1 MILGKV
7 KKSFNDEPIFSIGF
21 KFLNNKTYLIKG
33 KSGCGKST
41 FLNILSGIDKSFSG
55 EIDYGDLNLQN
66 DIFYVYQENEFFS
79 DYSIR
84 EFLDLFRITYE
95 SKLDID
101 SLLEEFDL
109 LDASDSKYN
118 YLSNG
123 EKKRFLFILT
133 LIKNPYLIIMD
144 EPYADLDDENKEVI
158 TKYLNS
164 FRGNHIVIITSHI
177 DIPDLI
183 IDKEFTFNDL
193 NWTDDEK
200 EEEHQFILRNP
211 KNIISKRVKT
221 NSLIGLFISFLLIII
236 CIPFICETNGD
247 YFAREVK
254 ESNSKIALLDTY
266 LIDIEKNLKGK
277 DVIGLERFSLNDLT
291 YNGGYHLKPTGYKT
305 SNKNLVKND
314 EVILSDL
321 AALMLYCRDDSNID
335 EYDFT
340 LKLIDYSLG
349 QNLKNKYVTIE
360 DKNYYVKDI
369 VPTYGYKFFDDYIDS
384 FGQIPSLKSTEL
396 SLCNF
401 AVFSS
406 EIELKNVN
414 AIYVGNM
421 NGDLKKFINE
431 ITPFSDLH
439 RVTITQQYSNWG
451 DTDLQRGIVKI
462 MMYIIFA
469 LSNISFIVFTFIY
482 SKHYKEE
489 FDKKIKLCDVF
500 FFSKKDS
507 AKEIY
512 FKTIK
517 YENIVLLGML
527 AAGII
532 IPFLLNFILKFVCL
546 NGLFSLIS
554 LVYIGLVLL
563 VNILIFRKKTGN
575 YD

>member
-1 MILGKV
+1 MIFGNV
-7 KKSFNDEPIFSIGF
+7 IKKINEKSIFNINF
-21 KFLNNKTYLIKG
+21 KFLNNRTYLIKG
-33 KSGCGKST
+33 RSGCGKST

-55 EIDYGDLNLQN
+55 KINYGDLNLQN
-66 DIFYVYQENEFFS
+66 DIFYVYQENDFFS
-79 DYSIR
+79 DYTIR

-133 LIKNPYLIIMD
+133 LIKDPYLIIMD
-144 EPYADLDDENKEVI
+144 EPYADLDDENKEII

-177 DIPDLI
+177 DIPNLI

-200 EEEHQFILRNP
+200 EEEHQFILRKP

-266 LIDIEKNLKGK
+266 LIDIEKKLKGK
-277 DVIGLERFSLNDLT
+277 DVIGLESFSLNDRT
-291 YNGGYHLKPTGYKT
+291 NNGGYYLKPTGYKT

-369 VPTYGYKFFDDYIDS
+369 VPTYGFKLLDDFFDNKVSDNPFSDD
-384 FGQIPSLKSTEL
+384 FQL
-396 SLCNF
+396 SNF
-401 AVFSS
+401 AIFSS
-406 EIELKNVN
+406 EIELKNVDS
-414 AIYVGNM
+414 IYVGNM

-431 ITPFSDLH
+431 ITPFSDMH

-451 DTDLQRGIVKI
+451 DTDLQRGNVKI

-563 VNILIFRKKTGN
+563 VNILIFRKKIGN

>member
-1 MILGKV
+1 MIFGNVIKA
-7 KKSFNDEPIFSIGF
+7 FNNEPIFNISF

-55 EIDYGDLNLQN
+55 EINYGDLNLQN
-66 DIFYVYQENEFFS
+66 DIFYVYQENNFFS

-84 EFLDLFRITYE
+84 EFLDLFKIAYE
-95 SKLDID
+95 SKLNID

-109 LDASDSKYN
+109 LDVSDSKYN

-133 LIKNPYLIIMD
+133 LIKDPYLIIMD
-144 EPYADLDDENKEVI
+144 EPYADLDDENKKII

-164 FRGNHIVIITSHI
+164 LRGNHIVIITSHI
-177 DIPDLI
+177 DISDLI

-193 NWTDDEK
+193 NWIDDEK
-200 EEEHQFILRNP
+200 EEEHQFILKNP

-236 CIPFICETNGD
+236 CIPFICETNGV

-254 ESNSKIALLDTY
+254 ESNSKIALLDTN
-266 LIDIEKNLKGK
+266 LIDIEKKLKGK
-277 DVIGLERFSLNDLT
+277 DVIGLESFILNDQT
-291 YNGGYHLKPTGYKT
+291 YNGGFYLKPTGYKT

-335 EYDFT
+335 RYDFT
-340 LKLIDYSLG
+340 LKLIDYSSG
-349 QNLKNKYVTIE
+349 QILKNKYVTIE

-369 VPTYGYKFFDDYIDS
+369 VSTFGYKFLDDFIDS
-384 FGQIPSLKSTEL
+384 FDKNPIPEFTEL

-401 AVFSS
+401 AIFSS
-406 EIELKNVN
+406 ENELKNVDS
-414 AIYVGNM
+414 IYVDNM
-421 NGDLKKFINE
+421 NGNLKKFIND
-431 ITPFSDLH
+431 ITSFSDLD
-439 RVTITQQYSNWG
+439 RVTITKQYSNWSN
-451 DTDLQRGIVKI
+451 TNLQRCIVKI
-462 MMYIIFA
+462 MMYIIFTI
-469 LSNISFIVFTFIY
+469 SNISFFIFLFIY

-527 AAGII
+527 VVAVI
-532 IPFLLNFILKFVCL
+532 IPFLLNFILKFVFL
-546 NGLFSLIS
+546 NGIFSLMG

-563 VNILIFRKKTGN
+563 FNIIIFRKKIGI